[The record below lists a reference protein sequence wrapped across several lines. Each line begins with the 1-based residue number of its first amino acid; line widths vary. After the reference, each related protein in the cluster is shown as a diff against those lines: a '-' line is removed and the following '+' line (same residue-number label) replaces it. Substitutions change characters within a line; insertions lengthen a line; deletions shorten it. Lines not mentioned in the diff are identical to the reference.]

1 VDVLGRG
8 GVDGEAVAPG
18 GRRRAL
24 EVGTD
29 AALGGVHCCWGVDW
43 WDAQAQVDLAIRCVA
58 LRGVGGNEGNA
69 SCRKPPL
76 CSLSHLSR

>member
-1 VDVLGRG
+1 MDVLGRG

-58 LRGVGGNEGNA
+58 LRCVAWGRRQRRERKLPQAA
-69 SCRKPPL
+69 SL
-76 CSLSHLSR
+76 